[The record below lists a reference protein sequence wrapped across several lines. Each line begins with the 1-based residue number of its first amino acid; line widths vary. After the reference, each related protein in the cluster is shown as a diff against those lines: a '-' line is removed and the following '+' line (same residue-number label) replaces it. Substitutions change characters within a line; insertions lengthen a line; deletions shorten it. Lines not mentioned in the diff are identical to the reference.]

1 MNISKLDILKNS
13 RLAMGLALFIIALT
27 AASLISK
34 EANRT
39 VLVWASTGE
48 LAPGQIIAQS
58 DLTPASVLLAQSA
71 KNYFSSSAQIVGTTV
86 LTKIS
91 AGDLIPVAA
100 ITNELDANNQRLVPL
115 TIEISDLPI
124 ALSRGDLIDIYA
136 IAKTNA
142 KESAIAN
149 EVDANNQRL
158 VPLTIEIS
166 DLPIALSRGDVIDIY
181 AIAKT
186 NAKESIAPTL
196 LASAVSVEQ
205 VLERSNSGVVSV
217 LVILENDQVISALNY
232 LSESRL
238 IIVRNR

>member
-100 ITNELDANNQRLVPL
+100 I
-115 TIEISDLPI
+115 
-124 ALSRGDLIDIYA
+124 
-136 IAKTNA
+136 
-142 KESAIAN
+142 AN

>member
-34 EANRT
+34 EANRS
-39 VLVWASTGE
+39 VFVWASTGE
-48 LAPGQIIAQS
+48 LAPGQVIEQS
-58 DLTPASVLLAQSA
+58 DLIAASALLAQSA
-71 KNYFSSSAQIVGTTV
+71 KNYLSTSAQIVGTTV

-91 AGDLIPVAA
+91 SGDLIPVAA
-100 ITNELDANNQRLVPL
+100 IA
-115 TIEISDLPI
+115 S
-124 ALSRGDLIDIYA
+124 
-136 IAKTNA
+136 
-142 KESAIAN
+142 
-149 EVDANNQRL
+149 EVSANNQRL

-186 NAKESIAPTL
+186 NAKESIPPTL
-196 LASAVSVEQ
+196 LVNEVSVEQ

-217 LVILENDQVISALNY
+217 LVILENEQVISTLNY
-232 LSESRL
+232 LTDSRL
-238 IIVRNR
+238 ILVRNR

>member
-48 LAPGQIIAQS
+48 LAPGQVIEQS
-58 DLTPASVLLAQSA
+58 DLTSTSVLLAQSA
-71 KNYFSSSAQIVGTTV
+71 KNYLSTSAQIIGTTV

-100 ITNELDANNQRLVPL
+100 IA
-115 TIEISDLPI
+115 S
-124 ALSRGDLIDIYA
+124 
-136 IAKTNA
+136 
-142 KESAIAN
+142 
-149 EVDANNQRL
+149 EVSANNQRL

-186 NAKESIAPTL
+186 NAKESISPTL
-196 LASAVSVEQ
+196 LVSAVSVEQ

-217 LVILENDQVISALNY
+217 LVILENEHVISTLNY
-232 LSESRL
+232 LTDSRL
-238 IIVRNR
+238 ILVRNR

>member
-48 LAPGQIIAQS
+48 LAPGQVIEQS
-58 DLTPASVLLAQSA
+58 DLTATSVLLAQTA
-71 KNYFSSSAQIVGTTV
+71 KNYLSSSAQIVGTTV
-86 LTKIS
+86 LNKIS

-100 ITNELDANNQRLVPL
+100 IAN
-115 TIEISDLPI
+115 D
-124 ALSRGDLIDIYA
+124 
-136 IAKTNA
+136 
-142 KESAIAN
+142 
-149 EVDANNQRL
+149 VDANNQRL

-186 NAKESIAPTL
+186 NAKESISPTL
-196 LASAVSVEQ
+196 LVSAVSIEQ

-217 LVILENDQVISALNY
+217 LVILENEQVISTLNY
-232 LSESRL
+232 LTDSRL
-238 IIVRNR
+238 ILVRTR

>member
-48 LAPGQIIAQS
+48 LAPGQVIEQS
-58 DLTPASVLLAQSA
+58 DLTSTSVLLAQSA
-71 KNYFSSSAQIVGTTV
+71 KNYLSTSAQIIGTTV

-100 ITNELDANNQRLVPL
+100 IA
-115 TIEISDLPI
+115 S
-124 ALSRGDLIDIYA
+124 
-136 IAKTNA
+136 
-142 KESAIAN
+142 
-149 EVDANNQRL
+149 EVSANNQRL

-186 NAKESIAPTL
+186 NAKESISPTL
-196 LASAVSVEQ
+196 LVSEVSIEQ

-217 LVILENDQVISALNY
+217 LVILENEQVISTLNY
-232 LSESRL
+232 LTDSRL
-238 IIVRNR
+238 ILVRNR

>member
-48 LAPGQIIAQS
+48 LAPGQVIEQS
-58 DLTPASVLLAQSA
+58 DLTSTSVLLAQSA
-71 KNYFSSSAQIVGTTV
+71 KNYLSTSAQIIGTTV

-100 ITNELDANNQRLVPL
+100 I
-115 TIEISDLPI
+115 
-124 ALSRGDLIDIYA
+124 
-136 IAKTNA
+136 
-142 KESAIAN
+142 AN
-149 EVDANNQRL
+149 EVSANNQRL

-186 NAKESIAPTL
+186 NAKESISPTL
-196 LASAVSVEQ
+196 LVSAVSVEQ

-217 LVILENDQVISALNY
+217 LVILENEQVISTLNY
-232 LSESRL
+232 LTDSRL
-238 IIVRNR
+238 ILVRNR